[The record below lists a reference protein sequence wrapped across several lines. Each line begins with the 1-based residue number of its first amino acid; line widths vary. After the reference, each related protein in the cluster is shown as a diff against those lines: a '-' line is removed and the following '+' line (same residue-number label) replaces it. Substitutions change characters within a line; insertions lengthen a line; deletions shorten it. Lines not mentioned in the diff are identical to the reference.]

1 MDTINLILN
10 QYLQTINSAFGLI
23 QGHVVWLLNFLII
36 MNIVLSAMLWALS
49 EDQVMVKLAR
59 KIVYIGFFVWLVQ
72 NWQSLCDTIAQSFMY
87 LGFEAGGIGFP
98 QVYLLNPGNIAYRG
112 FTASS
117 PIMTEIGNLCG
128 PIGFFKN
135 FPQIALLTLA
145 VLAILAAFFIVAIQ
159 AVVTILSFKLGSL
172 AAFVLIPFG
181 VLSKTA
187 FIAERPLGWVVSSG
201 VRLMVL
207 TLVAG
212 IGDLAFGHLQLN
224 AQSITIRSAL
234 DIALGAIV
242 LMVLAITAT
251 RLAGDLVS
259 GGPSLGAAS
268 MVGAAGGAGAVA
280 FGSGQAIYGGGTFLA
295 GSVVGASLASVR
307 AASAISS
314 SGNTAI
320 AAGGSGAL
328 PAGAAKAG
336 TSAPTTASR
345 SLAGAS
351 PASSGSDHLRSG
363 SQKISNGMGKIG
375 GSGGGG
381 GGLSAGRSGL
391 SEE

>member
-10 QYLQTINSAFGLI
+10 QYLQNINTAFGLI
-23 QGHVVWLLNFLII
+23 KGHVVWLLNVLII
-36 MNIVLSAMLWALS
+36 LNIVLSAALWALS
-49 EDQVMVKLAR
+49 DDQVMAKLAR
-59 KIVYIGFFVWLVQ
+59 KIIYIGFFAWLVQ
-72 NWQSLCDTIAQSFMY
+72 NWQSLTDTIAQSFMY
-87 LGFEAGGIGFP
+87 LGFEAGGVGFP

-172 AAFVLIPFG
+172 AAFILIPCG

-187 FIAERPLGWVVSSG
+187 FIAERPLGWVVASG

-224 AQSITIRSAL
+224 PNGVTIRSAL

-259 GGPSLGAAS
+259 GGPSLGAGA
-268 MVGAAGGAGAVA
+268 MLGAAGGAGLLAY
-280 FGSGQAIYGGGTFLA
+280 GTGQTAYGAGTFVA
-295 GSVVGASLASVR
+295 GGVAGGVATASLASVR
-307 AASAISS
+307 AASTLHSPTS
-314 SGNTAI
+314 NSGTPSGPVSK
-320 AAGGSGAL
+320 AASAQTGHVQ
-328 PAGAAKAG
+328 AG
-336 TSAPTTASR
+336 
-345 SLAGAS
+345 
-351 PASSGSDHLRSG
+351 HLQIG
-363 SQKISNGMGKIG
+363 SQRVGRGIQKIE

-381 GGLSAGRSGL
+381 GGLSAGRGGL
-391 SEE
+391 SED

>member
-1 MDTINLILN
+1 MPTINLILK

-49 EDQVMVKLAR
+49 EDQIMVKLAR

-72 NWQSLCDTIAQSFMY
+72 NWQSLTDTIAQSFMY

-224 AQSITIRSAL
+224 PDSITIRSAL

-268 MVGAAGGAGAVA
+268 MIGAAGGAGAVA
-280 FGSGQAIYGGGTFLA
+280 FGSGQAVYGGGTFLA

-307 AASAISS
+307 AASTITST
-314 SGNTAI
+314 GN
-320 AAGGSGAL
+320 AAANGSGAL
-328 PAGAAKAG
+328 PTGSAKAG
-336 TSAPTTASR
+336 TSSQTTR
-345 SLAGAS
+345 S
-351 PASSGSDHLRSG
+351 SSGTSPTSFDHLRSG
-363 SQKISNGMGKIG
+363 SQKISNGIGKIG

-381 GGLSAGRSGL
+381 FSAGRSGL

>member
-1 MDTINLILN
+1 MPTINLILN

-72 NWQSLCDTIAQSFMY
+72 NWQSLTDTVAQSFMY

-224 AQSITIRSAL
+224 PQSITIRSAL

-259 GGPSLGAAS
+259 GGPSLGAAN

-280 FGSGQAIYGGGTFLA
+280 FGSGQAVYGGGTFLA

-307 AASAISS
+307 AASTITSTGNAAA
-314 SGNTAI
+314 SGN
-320 AAGGSGAL
+320 GAL
-328 PAGAAKAG
+328 PTGSAKAG
-336 TSAPTTASR
+336 TSSQTTPSR
-345 SLAGAS
+345 SAS
-351 PASSGSDHLRSG
+351 GTSPTSFDHLRSG
-363 SQKISNGMGKIG
+363 SQKISNGIGKIG

-381 GGLSAGRSGL
+381 FSAGRSGL

>member
-1 MDTINLILN
+1 MPTINLILN

-72 NWQSLCDTIAQSFMY
+72 NWQSLTDTIAQSFMY
-87 LGFEAGGIGFP
+87 LGFEAGVIGFP

-212 IGDLAFGHLQLN
+212 IGDLAFRHLQLN
-224 AQSITIRSAL
+224 PQSITIRSAL

-280 FGSGQAIYGGGTFLA
+280 FGSGQAVYGGGTFLA

-314 SGNTAI
+314 SGNTAM
-320 AAGGSGAL
+320 AASGSGAL

-345 SLAGAS
+345 SSAGAS
-351 PASSGSDHLRSG
+351 PASSPSEHLRSG
-363 SQKISNGMGKIG
+363 SQKISNGIGKIG
-375 GSGGGG
+375 GSGG

>member
-1 MDTINLILN
+1 MPTINLILN

-224 AQSITIRSAL
+224 PDSITIRSAL

-280 FGSGQAIYGGGTFLA
+280 FGSGQAVYGGGTFLA
-295 GSVVGASLASVR
+295 GSMVGASLASVR

-314 SGNTAI
+314 SGNMAM
-320 AAGGSGAL
+320 AAGGGSL
-328 PAGAAKAG
+328 PTGSTKAG
-336 TSAPTTASR
+336 TSSQTTSSR
-345 SLAGAS
+345 SAS
-351 PASSGSDHLRSG
+351 GTSPTSLGSDHLRSG
-363 SQKISNGMGKIG
+363 SQKISNGIGKIG

-381 GGLSAGRSGL
+381 GGFSAGRSGI

>member
-10 QYLQTINSAFGLI
+10 QYLQTINTAFGLI
-23 QGHVVWLLNFLII
+23 KSHVVWLLNVLII
-36 MNIVLSAMLWALS
+36 LNIVLSAALWALS
-49 EDQVMVKLAR
+49 DDQVMAKLAR
-59 KIVYIGFFVWLVQ
+59 KIIYIGFFAWLVQ
-72 NWQSLCDTIAQSFMY
+72 NWQSLTNTIAQSFMY
-87 LGFEAGGIGFP
+87 LGLEAGGVGFP

-172 AAFVLIPFG
+172 ATFILIPCG

-187 FIAERPLGWVVSSG
+187 FIAERPLGWVVASG

-224 AQSITIRSAL
+224 PNGVTIRSAM

-259 GGPSLGAAS
+259 GGPSLGAGA
-268 MVGAAGGAGAVA
+268 MLGAAGGAGLLAY
-280 FGSGQAIYGGGTFLA
+280 GTGQTAYGAGTFVA
-295 GSVVGASLASVR
+295 GGVVGASLASVR
-307 AASAISS
+307 AASKLHSQTPNA
-314 SGNTAI
+314 GT
-320 AAGGSGAL
+320 AAGGTAPSG
-328 PAGAAKAG
+328 PPPKA
-336 TSAPTTASR
+336 
-345 SLAGAS
+345 
-351 PASSGSDHLRSG
+351 ASSQTSHLQAGNQRVG
-363 SQKISNGMGKIG
+363 RGVQKIER
-375 GSGGGG
+375 SGGGG
-381 GGLSAGRSGL
+381 GGLSAGRGGL

>member
-10 QYLQTINSAFGLI
+10 QYLQTINTAFGLI
-23 QGHVVWLLNFLII
+23 KGHVVWLLNVLII
-36 MNIVLSAMLWALS
+36 LNIVLSAALWALS
-49 EDQVMVKLAR
+49 DDQVMAKLAR
-59 KIVYIGFFVWLVQ
+59 KIIYIGFFAWLVQ
-72 NWQSLCDTIAQSFMY
+72 NWQSLTDTIAQSFMY
-87 LGFEAGGIGFP
+87 LGLEAGGMGFP

-117 PIMTEIGNLCG
+117 PIMTEIGKLCG

-172 AAFVLIPFG
+172 AAFILIPCG

-187 FIAERPLGWVVSSG
+187 FIAERPLGWVVASG

-212 IGDLAFGHLQLN
+212 IGDLTFGHLQLN
-224 AQSITIRSAL
+224 PNGVTIRSAL
-234 DIALGAIV
+234 DIALGSIV
-242 LMVLAITAT
+242 LMVLAIIAT

-259 GGPSLGAAS
+259 GGPSLGAGT
-268 MVGAAGGAGAVA
+268 MLGAAGGAGLLAY
-280 FGSGQAIYGGGTFLA
+280 GTGQTAYGAGTFVA

-307 AASAISS
+307 AASKLHSQTPNSGTGGSAPSGPPPKAASS
-314 SGNTAI
+314 QTSHLQ
-320 AAGGSGAL
+320 AGGQRVGR
-328 PAGAAKAG
+328 GV
-336 TSAPTTASR
+336 
-345 SLAGAS
+345 
-351 PASSGSDHLRSG
+351 
-363 SQKISNGMGKIG
+363 QKMT

-381 GGLSAGRSGL
+381 GGLSAGRGNL

>member
-1 MDTINLILN
+1 MPTINLILK

-49 EDQVMVKLAR
+49 EDQIMVKLAR

-72 NWQSLCDTIAQSFMY
+72 NWQSLTDTVAQSFMY

-224 AQSITIRSAL
+224 PQSITIRSAL

-259 GGPSLGAAS
+259 GGPSLGAAN

-280 FGSGQAIYGGGTFLA
+280 FGSGQAVYGGGTFLA

-307 AASAISS
+307 AASTITSTGNAAA
-314 SGNTAI
+314 SGN
-320 AAGGSGAL
+320 GAL
-328 PAGAAKAG
+328 PTGSAKAG
-336 TSAPTTASR
+336 TSSQTTPSR
-345 SLAGAS
+345 SAS
-351 PASSGSDHLRSG
+351 GTSPTSFDHLRSG
-363 SQKISNGMGKIG
+363 SQKISNGIGKIG

-381 GGLSAGRSGL
+381 FSAGRSGL

>member
-1 MDTINLILN
+1 MEKFMDTINLILN
-10 QYLQTINSAFGLI
+10 QYLQTIDTAFGLI
-23 QGHVVWLLNFLII
+23 QGHVVWLLNVLII
-36 MNIVLSAMLWALS
+36 LNILFSAMLWAFSDEL
-49 EDQVMVKLAR
+49 VMVKLAR
-59 KIVYIGFFVWLVQ
+59 KIIYIGFFAWLIQ
-72 NWQSLCDTIAQSFMY
+72 NWQSLTDTIAQSFMY

-98 QVYLLNPGNIAYRG
+98 QVYLLDPGNIAYRG

-117 PIMTEIGNLCG
+117 PIMTEISNLCG

-187 FIAERPLGWVVSSG
+187 FIAERPLGWVIASG

-212 IGDLAFGHLQLN
+212 IGDLAFGNLQLN
-224 AQSITIRSAL
+224 PQDITIRSAM

-268 MVGAAGGAGAVA
+268 MVGAAGGAGVLAY
-280 FGSGQAIYGGGTFLA
+280 GSGQSVYGAGTFIA
-295 GSVVGASLASVR
+295 GGVVGASLASIR
-307 AASAISS
+307 AASALGSQTTNAS
-314 SGNTAI
+314 NASG
-320 AAGGSGAL
+320 GGNPLSGAS
-328 PAGAAKAG
+328 AKGA
-336 TSAPTTASR
+336 SAASGASR
-345 SLAGAS
+345 SGLSSAS
-351 PASSGSDHLRSG
+351 GHLQAG
-363 SQKISNGMGKIG
+363 SQKISRGLRGID
-375 GSGGGG
+375 GSGGGNFG
-381 GGLSAGRSGL
+381 ASGL
-391 SEE
+391 SQE

>member
-10 QYLQTINSAFGLI
+10 QYLQNINTAFGLI
-23 QGHVVWLLNFLII
+23 KGHVVWLLNVLII
-36 MNIVLSAMLWALS
+36 LNIVLSAALWALS
-49 EDQVMVKLAR
+49 DDQVMAKLAR
-59 KIVYIGFFVWLVQ
+59 KIIYIGFFAWLVQ
-72 NWQSLCDTIAQSFMY
+72 NWQSLTDTIAQSFMY
-87 LGFEAGGIGFP
+87 LGFEAGGVGFP

-172 AAFVLIPFG
+172 AAFILIPCG

-187 FIAERPLGWVVSSG
+187 FIAERPLGWVVASG

-224 AQSITIRSAL
+224 PNGVTIRSAL

-259 GGPSLGAAS
+259 GGPSLGAGA
-268 MVGAAGGAGAVA
+268 MLGAAGGAGLLAY
-280 FGSGQAIYGGGTFLA
+280 GTGQTAYGAGTFVA

-307 AASAISS
+307 AASKLHSQTPN
-314 SGNTAI
+314 SGP
-320 AAGGSGAL
+320 AAGGTAPSG
-328 PAGAAKAG
+328 PPPKA
-336 TSAPTTASR
+336 
-345 SLAGAS
+345 
-351 PASSGSDHLRSG
+351 ASSQTSHLQAG
-363 SQKISNGMGKIG
+363 SQRVSRGVQKIA
-375 GSGGGG
+375 GSGGRG
-381 GGLSAGRSGL
+381 GGLSAGRGNL

>member
-117 PIMTEIGNLCG
+117 PIMAEIGNLCG

-224 AQSITIRSAL
+224 PQ
-234 DIALGAIV
+234 
-242 LMVLAITAT
+242 
-251 RLAGDLVS
+251 
-259 GGPSLGAAS
+259 
-268 MVGAAGGAGAVA
+268 
-280 FGSGQAIYGGGTFLA
+280 
-295 GSVVGASLASVR
+295 
-307 AASAISS
+307 
-314 SGNTAI
+314 
-320 AAGGSGAL
+320 
-328 PAGAAKAG
+328 
-336 TSAPTTASR
+336 
-345 SLAGAS
+345 
-351 PASSGSDHLRSG
+351 
-363 SQKISNGMGKIG
+363 
-375 GSGGGG
+375 
-381 GGLSAGRSGL
+381 
-391 SEE
+391 

>member
-1 MDTINLILN
+1 MDSINLILN

-72 NWQSLCDTIAQSFMY
+72 NWQSLTDTVAQSFMY

-224 AQSITIRSAL
+224 PQSITIRSAL

-259 GGPSLGAAS
+259 GGPSLGAAN

-280 FGSGQAIYGGGTFLA
+280 FGSGQAVYGGGTFLA

-307 AASAISS
+307 AASTITSTGNAAA
-314 SGNTAI
+314 SGN
-320 AAGGSGAL
+320 GAL
-328 PAGAAKAG
+328 PTGSAKAG
-336 TSAPTTASR
+336 TSSQTTPSR
-345 SLAGAS
+345 SAS
-351 PASSGSDHLRSG
+351 GTSPTSFDHLRSG
-363 SQKISNGMGKIG
+363 SQKISNGIGKIG

-381 GGLSAGRSGL
+381 FSAGRSGL

>member
-10 QYLQTINSAFGLI
+10 QYLQTINTAFGLI
-23 QGHVVWLLNFLII
+23 KGHVVWLLNVLII
-36 MNIVLSAMLWALS
+36 LNIVLSAVFWALS
-49 EDQVMVKLAR
+49 DDQVMAKLAR
-59 KIVYIGFFVWLVQ
+59 KIVYIGFFAWLVQ
-72 NWQSLCDTIAQSFMY
+72 NWQSLTDTIAQSFMY
-87 LGFEAGGIGFP
+87 LGFEAGGVGFP
-98 QVYLLNPGNIAYRG
+98 QMYLLNPGNIAYRG

-145 VLAILAAFFIVAIQ
+145 VLTILAAFFIVAIQ

-172 AAFVLIPFG
+172 GAFILIPCG
-181 VLSKTA
+181 VLSRTA
-187 FIAERPLGWVVSSG
+187 FIAERPLGWVVASG

-224 AQSITIRSAL
+224 PNGVTIRSAM
-234 DIALGAIV
+234 DIALGSIV

-259 GGPSLGAAS
+259 GGPSLGAGT
-268 MVGAAGGAGAVA
+268 MLGAAGGAGLLA
-280 FGSGQAIYGGGTFLA
+280 YGTSQTAYGAGTFVA
-295 GSVVGASLASVR
+295 GGVVGASLASVR
-307 AASAISS
+307 AASTLRSQTPN
-314 SGNTAI
+314 SGT
-320 AAGGSGAL
+320 AAGGSTPSG
-328 PAGAAKAG
+328 PAPKAASLQ
-336 TSAPTTASR
+336 TS
-345 SLAGAS
+345 
-351 PASSGSDHLRSG
+351 HLQAG
-363 SQKISNGMGKIG
+363 SQRVSRGIQKIE

-381 GGLSAGRSGL
+381 GGLSAGRGNL

>member
-1 MDTINLILN
+1 MDSINLILN

-72 NWQSLCDTIAQSFMY
+72 NWQSLTDTVAQSFMY

-201 VRLMVL
+201 VRLMIL

-224 AQSITIRSAL
+224 SQSITIRSAL

-280 FGSGQAIYGGGTFLA
+280 FGSGQAVYGGGTFLA

-314 SGNTAI
+314 NTAM
-320 AAGGSGAL
+320 AAGGGSLTTGST
-328 PAGAAKAG
+328 KTG
-336 TSAPTTASR
+336 TSPSATPSR
-345 SLAGAS
+345 SSSGAS
-351 PASSGSDHLRSG
+351 PTSSAHLRSG
-363 SQKISNGMGKIG
+363 SQKISNGIGKIG
-375 GSGGGG
+375 GSGG

>member
-1 MDTINLILN
+1 MPTINLILN

-36 MNIVLSAMLWALS
+36 MNIVLSALLWALS
-49 EDQVMVKLAR
+49 EDQVMVRLAR

-212 IGDLAFGHLQLN
+212 IGDLAFGHLHLN
-224 AQSITIRSAL
+224 PQSITIRSAL

-268 MVGAAGGAGAVA
+268 MIGAAGGAGAVA
-280 FGSGQAIYGGGTFLA
+280 FGSSQAVYGGGTFLA

-320 AAGGSGAL
+320 AAGSGSL
-328 PAGAAKAG
+328 PTTKAG
-336 TSAPTTASR
+336 TSSPTTASR
-345 SLAGAS
+345 SSSGAS
-351 PASSGSDHLRSG
+351 PASFPSEHLRSG

-381 GGLSAGRSGL
+381 GGLSAGRGGL
-391 SEE
+391 SEG

>member
-1 MDTINLILN
+1 MPTINLILN

-268 MVGAAGGAGAVA
+268 MIGAAGGAGAVA
-280 FGSGQAIYGGGTFLA
+280 FGSGQAVYGGGTFLA

-320 AAGGSGAL
+320 AAGSGSTT
-328 PAGAAKAG
+328 KAG
-336 TSAPTTASR
+336 TLSPTTASR
-345 SLAGAS
+345 S
-351 PASSGSDHLRSG
+351 SSGTSPTSSPSDHLRSG
-363 SQKISNGMGKIG
+363 SQKISNGIGKIG

-381 GGLSAGRSGL
+381 GALSAGRGGL

>member
-36 MNIVLSAMLWALS
+36 MNIVLSAMLWGLS

-112 FTASS
+112 FTASA

-159 AVVTILSFKLGSL
+159 AVVTILSFKVGSL

-224 AQSITIRSAL
+224 PQDITIRSAL

-280 FGSGQAIYGGGTFLA
+280 FGSGQAVYGGGTFLA

-307 AASAISS
+307 AASTITST
-314 SGNTAI
+314 GN
-320 AAGGSGAL
+320 AAVAASGSGAL
-328 PAGAAKAG
+328 PTGAARAG
-336 TSAPTTASR
+336 TSSQTTPSR
-345 SLAGAS
+345 SPSGAS
-351 PASSGSDHLRSG
+351 PTSSGSDHLRSG
-363 SQKISNGMGKIG
+363 SQKISNGIGKIG
-375 GSGGGG
+375 GSGG
-381 GGLSAGRSGL
+381 GGLSAGRSGI

>member
-10 QYLQTINSAFGLI
+10 QYLQTINTAFGLI
-23 QGHVVWLLNFLII
+23 KGNVVWLLNVLII
-36 MNIVLSAMLWALS
+36 LNIVLSAVFWALS
-49 EDQVMVKLAR
+49 DDQIMAKLAR
-59 KIVYIGFFVWLVQ
+59 KIVYIGFFAWLVQ
-72 NWQSLCDTIAQSFMY
+72 NWQSLTDTIAQSFMY
-87 LGFEAGGIGFP
+87 LGFEAGGVGFP

-172 AAFVLIPFG
+172 AAFILIPCG

-187 FIAERPLGWVVSSG
+187 FIAERPLGWVVASG

-224 AQSITIRSAL
+224 PDGVTIRSAL

-259 GGPSLGAAS
+259 GGPSLGAGA
-268 MVGAAGGAGAVA
+268 MLGAAGGAGLLAY
-280 FGSGQAIYGGGTFLA
+280 GTGQTAYGTGTFVA
-295 GSVVGASLASVR
+295 GGVAGGIATASLASVR
-307 AASAISS
+307 AASTLHSPTS
-314 SGNTAI
+314 NSGT
-320 AAGGSGAL
+320 GGTTPSG
-328 PAGAAKAG
+328 PVSKA
-336 TSAPTTASR
+336 
-345 SLAGAS
+345 
-351 PASSGSDHLRSG
+351 ASSQTGHVQAGHVQIG
-363 SQKISNGMGKIG
+363 SQRVGRGIQKIE

-381 GGLSAGRSGL
+381 GGLSAGRGGL

>member
-1 MDTINLILN
+1 MPTINLILN

-36 MNIVLSAMLWALS
+36 MNIVLSALLWALS

-145 VLAILAAFFIVAIQ
+145 VLAILAAFFIIAIQ

-224 AQSITIRSAL
+224 PDSITIRSAL

-259 GGPSLGAAS
+259 GGPSLGAVS
-268 MVGAAGGAGAVA
+268 MIGAAGGAGAVA
-280 FGSGQAIYGGGTFLA
+280 FGSGQAVYGGGTFLA

-314 SGNTAI
+314 NTTM
-320 AAGGSGAL
+320 AAGGGSLTTGATKTTPSSSATPPRSSSGASS
-328 PAGAAKAG
+328 
-336 TSAPTTASR
+336 TSSA
-345 SLAGAS
+345 
-351 PASSGSDHLRSG
+351 SDHLRSG
-363 SQKISNGMGKIG
+363 SQKISNGIGKIG

-381 GGLSAGRSGL
+381 FSAGRSGL

>member
-72 NWQSLCDTIAQSFMY
+72 NWQSLTDTIAQSFMY

-187 FIAERPLGWVVSSG
+187 FIAERPLGYVVSSG

-224 AQSITIRSAL
+224 PDGVTIRSAL
-234 DIALGAIV
+234 DVALGAIV

-259 GGPSLGAAS
+259 GGPSLGVGT
-268 MVGAAGGAGAVA
+268 MLGAAGGAGLLAYGA
-280 FGSGQAIYGGGTFLA
+280 GQTVYGAGTFVA
-295 GSVVGASLASVR
+295 GGAVGASLASVR
-307 AASAISS
+307 AASKLHSQTPDSGA
-314 SGNTAI
+314 SGNTLSGRPP
-320 AAGGSGAL
+320 AAVSSQ
-328 PAGAAKAG
+328 
-336 TSAPTTASR
+336 TS
-345 SLAGAS
+345 
-351 PASSGSDHLRSG
+351 HLRAG
-363 SQKISNGMGKIG
+363 SKRISHGIQKIE

-381 GGLSAGRSGL
+381 GGLSAGRGGL
-391 SEE
+391 SEQ

>member
-1 MDTINLILN
+1 MPTINLILN

-72 NWQSLCDTIAQSFMY
+72 NWQSLTDTIAQSFMY

-145 VLAILAAFFIVAIQ
+145 VLAILAAFFIIAIQ

-224 AQSITIRSAL
+224 PDSITIRSAL

-259 GGPSLGAAS
+259 GGPSLGAVS
-268 MVGAAGGAGAVA
+268 MIGAAGGAGAVA
-280 FGSGQAIYGGGTFLA
+280 FGSGQAVYGGGTFLA

-314 SGNTAI
+314 NTTM
-320 AAGGSGAL
+320 AAGGGSLTTGATKTTPSSSATPPRSSSGASS
-328 PAGAAKAG
+328 
-336 TSAPTTASR
+336 TSSA
-345 SLAGAS
+345 
-351 PASSGSDHLRSG
+351 SDHLRSG
-363 SQKISNGMGKIG
+363 SQKISNGIGKIG

-381 GGLSAGRSGL
+381 FSAGRSGL

>member
-10 QYLQTINSAFGLI
+10 QYLQTINTAFGLI
-23 QGHVVWLLNFLII
+23 KSHVVWLLNVLII
-36 MNIVLSAMLWALS
+36 LNIVLSAALWALS
-49 EDQVMVKLAR
+49 DDQVMAKLAR
-59 KIVYIGFFVWLVQ
+59 KIIYIGFFAWLVQ
-72 NWQSLCDTIAQSFMY
+72 NWQSLTNTIAQSFMY
-87 LGFEAGGIGFP
+87 LGLEAGGVGFP

-172 AAFVLIPFG
+172 AAFILIPCG

-187 FIAERPLGWVVSSG
+187 FIAERPLGWVVASG

-224 AQSITIRSAL
+224 PNGVTIRSAM

-259 GGPSLGAAS
+259 GGPSLGAGA
-268 MVGAAGGAGAVA
+268 MLGAAGGAGLLAYGTGQTA
-280 FGSGQAIYGGGTFLA
+280 SGAGTFVA
-295 GSVVGASLASVR
+295 GGVVGASLASVR
-307 AASAISS
+307 AASKLHSQTPNA
-314 SGNTAI
+314 GT
-320 AAGGSGAL
+320 AAGGTAPSG
-328 PAGAAKAG
+328 PPPKA
-336 TSAPTTASR
+336 
-345 SLAGAS
+345 
-351 PASSGSDHLRSG
+351 ASSQTSHLQAGNQRVG
-363 SQKISNGMGKIG
+363 RGVQKIER
-375 GSGGGG
+375 SGGGG
-381 GGLSAGRSGL
+381 GGLSAGRGGL

>member
-1 MDTINLILN
+1 MPTINLILK

-49 EDQVMVKLAR
+49 EDQIMVKLAR

-72 NWQSLCDTIAQSFMY
+72 NWQSLTDTIAQSFMY

-224 AQSITIRSAL
+224 PDSITIRSAL

-268 MVGAAGGAGAVA
+268 MIGAAGGAGAVA
-280 FGSGQAIYGGGTFLA
+280 FGSGQAVYGGGTFLA

-307 AASAISS
+307 AASTITST
-314 SGNTAI
+314 GN
-320 AAGGSGAL
+320 AAANGSGAL
-328 PAGAAKAG
+328 PTGSAKAG
-336 TSAPTTASR
+336 TSSQTTR
-345 SLAGAS
+345 S
-351 PASSGSDHLRSG
+351 SSGTSPTSFDHLRSG
-363 SQKISNGMGKIG
+363 SQKISNGIGKTG

-381 GGLSAGRSGL
+381 FSAGRSGL

>member
-10 QYLQTINSAFGLI
+10 QYLQTINTAFGLI
-23 QGHVVWLLNFLII
+23 KGHVVWLLNVLII
-36 MNIVLSAMLWALS
+36 LNIVLSAVFWALS
-49 EDQVMVKLAR
+49 DDQVMAKLAR
-59 KIVYIGFFVWLVQ
+59 KIVYIGFFAWLVQ
-72 NWQSLCDTIAQSFMY
+72 NWQSLTDTIAQSFMY
-87 LGFEAGGIGFP
+87 LGFEAGGVGFP

-172 AAFVLIPFG
+172 AAFILIPCG
-181 VLSKTA
+181 VLSRTA
-187 FIAERPLGWVVSSG
+187 FIAERPLGWVVASG

-224 AQSITIRSAL
+224 PNGVTIRSAM

-259 GGPSLGAAS
+259 GGPSLGAGT
-268 MVGAAGGAGAVA
+268 MLGAAGGAGLLA
-280 FGSGQAIYGGGTFLA
+280 YGASQTAYGAGTFVA
-295 GSVVGASLASVR
+295 GGVVGASLASVR
-307 AASAISS
+307 AASKLHSPTS
-314 SGNTAI
+314 NSGV
-320 AAGGSGAL
+320 GGS
-328 PAGAAKAG
+328 
-336 TSAPTTASR
+336 
-345 SLAGAS
+345 
-351 PASSGSDHLRSG
+351 ASSGPAPKAASLQTSHLQAG
-363 SQKISNGMGKIG
+363 SQRVSRGIQKIE
-375 GSGGGG
+375 GSGGG
-381 GGLSAGRSGL
+381 GGLSAGHGNL

>member
-1 MDTINLILN
+1 MNTINLILN
-10 QYLQTINSAFGLI
+10 QYLQTINTAFGLI
-23 QGHVVWLLNFLII
+23 KGHVVWLLNVLII
-36 MNIVLSAMLWALS
+36 LNIVLSAVFWALS
-49 EDQVMVKLAR
+49 DDQVMAKLAR
-59 KIVYIGFFVWLVQ
+59 KIIYIGFFAWLVQ
-72 NWQSLCDTIAQSFMY
+72 NWQSLTDTIAQSFMY
-87 LGFEAGGIGFP
+87 LGFEAGGVGFP

-172 AAFVLIPFG
+172 AAFILIPCG

-187 FIAERPLGWVVSSG
+187 FIAERPLGWVVASG

-224 AQSITIRSAL
+224 PNGVTIRSAM

-259 GGPSLGAAS
+259 GGPSLGAGA
-268 MVGAAGGAGAVA
+268 MLGAAGGAGLLAY
-280 FGSGQAIYGGGTFLA
+280 GTGQTAYGAGTFVA
-295 GSVVGASLASVR
+295 GGVVGASLASVR
-307 AASAISS
+307 AASKLHSQTPNA
-314 SGNTAI
+314 GT
-320 AAGGSGAL
+320 AAGGTAPSG
-328 PAGAAKAG
+328 PPPKA
-336 TSAPTTASR
+336 
-345 SLAGAS
+345 
-351 PASSGSDHLRSG
+351 ASSQTSHLQAGNQRVG
-363 SQKISNGMGKIG
+363 RGVQKIER
-375 GSGGGG
+375 SGGGG
-381 GGLSAGRSGL
+381 GGLSAGRGGL

>member
-224 AQSITIRSAL
+224 PQAITIRSAL
-234 DIALGAIV
+234 DIALAAIV

-280 FGSGQAIYGGGTFLA
+280 FGSGQAVYGGGTFLA

-314 SGNTAI
+314 NTAM
-320 AAGGSGAL
+320 AAGGGSL
-328 PAGAAKAG
+328 PTGSTKTG
-336 TSAPTTASR
+336 TSPSATPSR
-345 SLAGAS
+345 SSSGAS
-351 PASSGSDHLRSG
+351 PTSSASDHLRSG
-363 SQKISNGMGKIG
+363 SQKISNGIGKIG
-375 GSGGGG
+375 VSGG

>member
-72 NWQSLCDTIAQSFMY
+72 NWQSLTDTIAQSFMY

-187 FIAERPLGWVVSSG
+187 FIAERPLGYVVSSG

-224 AQSITIRSAL
+224 PDGVTIRSAL
-234 DIALGAIV
+234 DVALGAIV

-259 GGPSLGAAS
+259 GGPSLGAVS
-268 MVGAAGGAGAVA
+268 MIGAAGGAGAVA
-280 FGSGQAIYGGGTFLA
+280 FGSGQAVYGGGTFLA

-314 SGNTAI
+314 NTTM
-320 AAGGSGAL
+320 AAGGGSLTTGATKTTPSSSATPPRSSSGASS
-328 PAGAAKAG
+328 
-336 TSAPTTASR
+336 TSSA
-345 SLAGAS
+345 
-351 PASSGSDHLRSG
+351 SDHLRSG
-363 SQKISNGMGKIG
+363 SQKISNGIGKIG

-381 GGLSAGRSGL
+381 FSAGRSGL

>member
-10 QYLQTINSAFGLI
+10 QYLQTINTAFGLI
-23 QGHVVWLLNFLII
+23 KGHVFWLLNVLII
-36 MNIVLSAMLWALS
+36 LNIVLSAVFWALS
-49 EDQVMVKLAR
+49 DDQVMAKLAR
-59 KIVYIGFFVWLVQ
+59 KIIYIGFFAWLVQ
-72 NWQSLCDTIAQSFMY
+72 NWQSLTDTIAQSFMY
-87 LGFEAGGIGFP
+87 LGFEAGGVGFP

-172 AAFVLIPFG
+172 AAFILIPCG

-187 FIAERPLGWVVSSG
+187 FIAERPLGWVVASG

-224 AQSITIRSAL
+224 PNGVTIRSAM

-259 GGPSLGAAS
+259 GGPSLGAGT
-268 MVGAAGGAGAVA
+268 MVGAAGGAGLLAYGA
-280 FGSGQAIYGGGTFLA
+280 GQTAYGAGTFIA
-295 GSVVGASLASVR
+295 GGAVGASLASVR
-307 AASAISS
+307 AASKLHSPTS
-314 SGNTAI
+314 NSG
-320 AAGGSGAL
+320 AGGST
-328 PAGAAKAG
+328 P
-336 TSAPTTASR
+336 S
-345 SLAGAS
+345 S
-351 PASSGSDHLRSG
+351 PAPKAASSQTSHLQAG
-363 SQKISNGMGKIG
+363 SQRVSRGIQKIE

-381 GGLSAGRSGL
+381 GGLSAGRGGL

>member
-1 MDTINLILN
+1 MPTINLILN

-72 NWQSLCDTIAQSFMY
+72 NWQSLTDTIAQSFMY

-117 PIMTEIGNLCG
+117 PIMAEIGNLCG

-224 AQSITIRSAL
+224 PQAITIRSAL

-242 LMVLAITAT
+242 LMVLAIIAT

-280 FGSGQAIYGGGTFLA
+280 FGSGQAVYGGGTFLA

-314 SGNTAI
+314 NTAI
-320 AAGGSGAL
+320 AASSGSL
-328 PAGAAKAG
+328 PTTKAG
-336 TSAPTTASR
+336 TSAQTTASR
-345 SLAGAS
+345 SSAGAS
-351 PASSGSDHLRSG
+351 PASSPSEHLRSG
-363 SQKISNGMGKIG
+363 SQKISNGIGKIG
-375 GSGGGG
+375 GSGG

>member
-49 EDQVMVKLAR
+49 EDQIMVKLAR

-112 FTASS
+112 FTASA

-159 AVVTILSFKLGSL
+159 AVVTILSFKVGSL

-224 AQSITIRSAL
+224 PQDITIRSAL

-268 MVGAAGGAGAVA
+268 MIGAAGGAGAVA
-280 FGSGQAIYGGGTFLA
+280 FGSGQAVYGGGTFLA

-314 SGNTAI
+314 NTAM
-320 AAGGSGAL
+320 AGSGAL
-328 PAGAAKAG
+328 PTGSTKTG
-336 TSAPTTASR
+336 TSPSATPSR
-345 SLAGAS
+345 SSSGAS
-351 PASSGSDHLRSG
+351 PTSSAHLRSG
-363 SQKISNGMGKIG
+363 SQKISNGIGTIG
-375 GSGGGG
+375 GSGG

>member
-1 MDTINLILN
+1 MQTINLILN
-10 QYLQTINSAFGLI
+10 QYLQTINSAIGLI

-145 VLAILAAFFIVAIQ
+145 VMAILAAFFIVAIQ

-224 AQSITIRSAL
+224 PQAITIHSAL

-268 MVGAAGGAGAVA
+268 VVGAAGGAGAVA
-280 FGSGQAIYGGGTFLA
+280 FGSGQAVYGGGTFLA

-314 SGNTAI
+314 NTAM
-320 AAGGSGAL
+320 AAGGSSLTTGTT
-328 PAGAAKAG
+328 KTG
-336 TSAPTTASR
+336 TSPSATPSR
-345 SLAGAS
+345 SSSGAS
-351 PASSGSDHLRSG
+351 PTSSAHLRSG
-363 SQKISNGMGKIG
+363 SQKISNGIGKIG
-375 GSGGGG
+375 GSGG

>member
-201 VRLMVL
+201 VRLMIL

-224 AQSITIRSAL
+224 SQSITIRSAL

-268 MVGAAGGAGAVA
+268 MIGAVGGAGAVA
-280 FGSGQAIYGGGTFLA
+280 FGSGQAVYGGGTFLA

-307 AASAISS
+307 AASTITST
-314 SGNTAI
+314 GN
-320 AAGGSGAL
+320 AAVAASGSGAL
-328 PAGAAKAG
+328 PTTKAG
-336 TSAPTTASR
+336 TSSQTTR
-345 SLAGAS
+345 S
-351 PASSGSDHLRSG
+351 SSGTSPTSFDHLRSG
-363 SQKISNGMGKIG
+363 SQKISNGIGKIG

-381 GGLSAGRSGL
+381 FSAGRSGL

>member
-10 QYLQTINSAFGLI
+10 QYLQTINSSFGLI

-224 AQSITIRSAL
+224 PDSITIRSAL

-280 FGSGQAIYGGGTFLA
+280 FGSGQAVYGGATFLA

-314 SGNTAI
+314 NTAM
-320 AAGGSGAL
+320 AGGGSGGL
-328 PAGAAKAG
+328 PMGATKTATSSSATPSRSASG
-336 TSAPTTASR
+336 TSPT
-345 SLAGAS
+345 
-351 PASSGSDHLRSG
+351 SSGSEHLRSG

>member
-1 MDTINLILN
+1 MPTINLILN

-49 EDQVMVKLAR
+49 EDQIMVKLAR

-72 NWQSLCDTIAQSFMY
+72 NWQSLTDTIAQSFMY
-87 LGFEAGGIGFP
+87 LGFETGGIGFP

-224 AQSITIRSAL
+224 PDSITIRSAL

-268 MVGAAGGAGAVA
+268 MIGAAGGAGAVA
-280 FGSGQAIYGGGTFLA
+280 FGSGQALYGGGTFLA

-307 AASAISS
+307 AASTITST
-314 SGNTAI
+314 GN
-320 AAGGSGAL
+320 AAASGSGVL
-328 PAGAAKAG
+328 PTTKAG
-336 TSAPTTASR
+336 TSSQTTPLRSAS
-345 SLAGAS
+345 GAS
-351 PASSGSDHLRSG
+351 PTSFDHLRSG
-363 SQKISNGMGKIG
+363 SQKISNGIGKIG
-375 GSGGGG
+375 GSGG

>member
-10 QYLQTINSAFGLI
+10 QYLQTINTAFGLI
-23 QGHVVWLLNFLII
+23 KSHVVWLLNVLII
-36 MNIVLSAMLWALS
+36 LNIVLSAALWALS
-49 EDQVMVKLAR
+49 DDQVMAKLAR
-59 KIVYIGFFVWLVQ
+59 KIIYIGFFAWLVQ
-72 NWQSLCDTIAQSFMY
+72 NWQSLTNTIAQSFMY
-87 LGFEAGGIGFP
+87 LGLEAGGVGFP

-172 AAFVLIPFG
+172 AAFILIPCG

-187 FIAERPLGWVVSSG
+187 FIAERPLGWVVASG

-224 AQSITIRSAL
+224 PNGVTIRSAM

-259 GGPSLGAAS
+259 GGPSLGAGA
-268 MVGAAGGAGAVA
+268 MLGAAGGAGLLAY
-280 FGSGQAIYGGGTFLA
+280 GTGQTAYGAGTFVA
-295 GSVVGASLASVR
+295 GGVVGASLASVR
-307 AASAISS
+307 AASKLHSQTPNA
-314 SGNTAI
+314 GT
-320 AAGGSGAL
+320 AAGGTAPSG
-328 PAGAAKAG
+328 PPPKA
-336 TSAPTTASR
+336 
-345 SLAGAS
+345 
-351 PASSGSDHLRSG
+351 ASSQTSHLQAGNQRVG
-363 SQKISNGMGKIG
+363 RGVQKIER
-375 GSGGGG
+375 SGGGG
-381 GGLSAGRSGL
+381 GGLSAGRGGL

>member
-10 QYLQTINSAFGLI
+10 QYLQTINTAFGLI
-23 QGHVVWLLNFLII
+23 KGHVVWLLNVLII
-36 MNIVLSAMLWALS
+36 LNIVLSAALWALS
-49 EDQVMVKLAR
+49 DDQVMAKLAR
-59 KIVYIGFFVWLVQ
+59 KIIYIGFFAWLVQ
-72 NWQSLCDTIAQSFMY
+72 NWQSLTDTIAQSFMY
-87 LGFEAGGIGFP
+87 LGFEAGGVGFP

-172 AAFVLIPFG
+172 AAFILIPCG

-187 FIAERPLGWVVSSG
+187 FIAERPLGWVVASG

-224 AQSITIRSAL
+224 PNGVTIRSAL

-242 LMVLAITAT
+242 LMVLAIAAT

-259 GGPSLGAAS
+259 GGPSLGAGA
-268 MVGAAGGAGAVA
+268 MLGAAGGAGLLAY
-280 FGSGQAIYGGGTFLA
+280 GTGQTAYGAGTFVA

-307 AASAISS
+307 AASKLHSQTPN
-314 SGNTAI
+314 SGP
-320 AAGGSGAL
+320 AAGGTAPSG
-328 PAGAAKAG
+328 PPPKV
-336 TSAPTTASR
+336 
-345 SLAGAS
+345 
-351 PASSGSDHLRSG
+351 ASSQTSHLQAG
-363 SQKISNGMGKIG
+363 SQHVSRGVQKIT

-381 GGLSAGRSGL
+381 GGLSAGRGNL

>member
-10 QYLQTINSAFGLI
+10 QYLQTINTAFGLI
-23 QGHVVWLLNFLII
+23 KGHVVWLLNVLII
-36 MNIVLSAMLWALS
+36 LNIVLSAVFWALS
-49 EDQVMVKLAR
+49 DDQVMAKLAR
-59 KIVYIGFFVWLVQ
+59 KIVYIGFFAWLVQ
-72 NWQSLCDTIAQSFMY
+72 NWQSLTDTIAQSFMY
-87 LGFEAGGIGFP
+87 LGFEAGGVGFP

-172 AAFVLIPFG
+172 AAFILIPCG

-187 FIAERPLGWVVSSG
+187 FIAERPLGWVVASG

-224 AQSITIRSAL
+224 PNGVTIRSAM
-234 DIALGAIV
+234 DIALGSIV

-259 GGPSLGAAS
+259 GGPSLGAGT
-268 MVGAAGGAGAVA
+268 MLGAAGGAGLLAY
-280 FGSGQAIYGGGTFLA
+280 GTGQTAYGAGTFVA
-295 GSVVGASLASVR
+295 GGVVGASLASVR
-307 AASAISS
+307 AASTLRSQTPN
-314 SGNTAI
+314 SGT
-320 AAGGSGAL
+320 AAGGSTPSG
-328 PAGAAKAG
+328 PAPKAASAQ
-336 TSAPTTASR
+336 TSHVQA
-345 SLAGAS
+345 
-351 PASSGSDHLRSG
+351 G
-363 SQKISNGMGKIG
+363 SQRVSRGIQKIE

-381 GGLSAGRSGL
+381 GGLSAGRGNL

>member
-1 MDTINLILN
+1 MPTINLILN

-72 NWQSLCDTIAQSFMY
+72 NWQSLTDTIAQSFMY

-145 VLAILAAFFIVAIQ
+145 VLAILAAFFIIAIQ

-224 AQSITIRSAL
+224 PDSITIRSAL

-259 GGPSLGAAS
+259 GGPSLGAVS
-268 MVGAAGGAGAVA
+268 MIGAAGGAGAVA
-280 FGSGQAIYGGGTFLA
+280 FGSGQAVYGGGTFLA

-314 SGNTAI
+314 NTAM
-320 AAGGSGAL
+320 AAGGGSLTTGA
-328 PAGAAKAG
+328 PKTT
-336 TSAPTTASR
+336 TSSSATPPR
-345 SLAGAS
+345 SSSGAS
-351 PASSGSDHLRSG
+351 PTSSGSDHLRSG
-363 SQKISNGMGKIG
+363 SQKISNGIGKIG

-381 GGLSAGRSGL
+381 GGFSAGRSGL

>member
-1 MDTINLILN
+1 MDSINLILN

-72 NWQSLCDTIAQSFMY
+72 NWQSLTDTIAQSFMY

-224 AQSITIRSAL
+224 PQSITIRSAL

-259 GGPSLGAAS
+259 GGPSLGAAN

-280 FGSGQAIYGGGTFLA
+280 FGSGQAVYGGGTFLA

-307 AASAISS
+307 AASTITSTGNAAA
-314 SGNTAI
+314 SGN
-320 AAGGSGAL
+320 GAL
-328 PAGAAKAG
+328 PTGSAKAG
-336 TSAPTTASR
+336 TSSQTTPSR
-345 SLAGAS
+345 SAS
-351 PASSGSDHLRSG
+351 GTSPTSFDHLRSG
-363 SQKISNGMGKIG
+363 SQKISNGIGKIG

-381 GGLSAGRSGL
+381 FSAGRSGL